1 MNSDLPK
8 LVILLGPTACGKSDL
23 AFKLAGDF
31 GFEII
36 SADSLQIYKHFDI
49 GTAKPAVE
57 TLSSIPHHLIDIVK
71 PDCEFNA
78 GLFRKSATKVI
89 DILLTKNKKILVVGG
104 TYLYVRVLTEG
115 LIEGVEPDSNYRE
128 QLRTQQYLYGNGYI
142 YNELKKIDPQS
153 AERIEENDYV
163 RIERA
168 LEVYHLTGIKMSQL
182 QKQHSFSEKQYD
194 VFKIGIDI
202 EREILKNIIE
212 IRLDKML
219 KDGFTDEII
228 KLRDMGYDK
237 TLKPMQSIGYKEIND
252 YLDGLISFENAKEK
266 IIINTRRLAKRQ
278 MTWLRRDKD
287 IRWYELP
294 DAYARVVDDLKQF
307 YQM

>member
-1 MNSDLPK
+1 LSCDLPK
-8 LVILLGPTACGKSDL
+8 LVIILGPTACGKSEL
-23 AFKLAGDF
+23 AIKLAVDI

-49 GTAKPAVE
+49 GTAKPAVQ

-78 GLFRKSATKVI
+78 GLFRKSATQVI

-128 QLRTQQYLYGNGYI
+128 QLKTERYLYGNQYI
-142 YNELKKIDPQS
+142 YKQLIRCDPES
-153 AERIEENDYV
+153 AENIAQNDYV

-182 QKQHSFSEKQYD
+182 QKQHSFSEKRYN

-202 EREILKNIIE
+202 EREILNNIIE

-219 KDGFTDEII
+219 KDGFTDEVI

-252 YLDGLISFENAKEK
+252 YLDGLISFETAKDK

-287 IRWYELP
+287 ILWYELP
-294 DAYARVVDDLKQF
+294 DAYARVVNDLKQF
-307 YQM
+307 YQV

>member
-1 MNSDLPK
+1 LNSDLPK

-78 GLFRKSATKVI
+78 GLFRKSATQVI
-89 DILLTKNKKILVVGG
+89 DILLTKNKRILVVGG

-115 LIEGVEPDSNYRE
+115 LIEGVEPYSNYRE
-128 QLRTQQYLYGNGYI
+128 QLKTERYLYGNQYI
-142 YNELKKIDPQS
+142 YKQLISCDPES
-153 AERIEENDYV
+153 AKNIAQNDYV

-182 QKQHSFSEKQYD
+182 QKEHSFSEKQYD
-194 VFKIGIDI
+194 VYKIGIDI
-202 EREILKNIIE
+202 DREILKKIIE
-212 IRLDKML
+212 NRLDKML
-219 KDGFTDEII
+219 KDGFTDEVI
-228 KLRDMGYDK
+228 KIRNMGYDK

-252 YLDGLISFENAKEK
+252 YLDGLISFETAKEK

-287 IRWYELP
+287 IQWYRLP
-294 DAYARVVDDLKQF
+294 DAYDRVVNDLKQF

>member
-78 GLFRKSATKVI
+78 GLFRKSATQVI

-128 QLRTQQYLYGNGYI
+128 QLRTQQYLYGNGYV

-182 QKQHSFSEKQYD
+182 QKQHSFSEKLYD
-194 VFKIGIDI
+194 FFKIGIDI

-219 KDGFTDEII
+219 KDGFTDEVI

-237 TLKPMQSIGYKEIND
+237 TLKPMQSIGYKEISD

-287 IRWYELP
+287 IRWYKLP
-294 DAYARVVDDLKQF
+294 DAYAQVVNDLKQF
-307 YQM
+307 YQV

>member
-1 MNSDLPK
+1 MSCDLPK
-8 LVILLGPTACGKSDL
+8 LVIILGPTACGKSEL
-23 AFKLAGDF
+23 AIKLAVDI

-36 SADSLQIYKHFDI
+36 SADSLQIYKHFDV

-78 GLFRKSATKVI
+78 GLFRKSATQVI

-128 QLRTQQYLYGNGYI
+128 QLKTERYLYGNQFI
-142 YNELKKIDPQS
+142 YKQLIRCDPES
-153 AERIEENDYV
+153 AKNIAENDYV

-194 VFKIGIDI
+194 VFKIGIGID
-202 EREILKNIIE
+202 REILKKIIE
-212 IRLDKML
+212 NRLDKML
-219 KDGFTDEII
+219 KDGFTDEVI

-252 YLDGLISFENAKEK
+252 YLDGLISFETAKEK

-294 DAYARVVDDLKQF
+294 DAYARVVNDLKQF
-307 YQM
+307 YQV

>member
-1 MNSDLPK
+1 MSCDLPK
-8 LVILLGPTACGKSDL
+8 LVIILGPTACGKSEL
-23 AFKLAGDF
+23 AIKLAVDI

-78 GLFRKSATKVI
+78 GLFRKNAIQVI

-128 QLRTQQYLYGNGYI
+128 HLKTERYLYGNQYI
-142 YNELKKIDPQS
+142 YKQLISCDPES
-153 AERIEENDYV
+153 AKNIAENDYV

-182 QKQHSFSEKQYD
+182 QKEHNFSEKRYD

-219 KDGFTDEII
+219 KDGFTDEVI

-237 TLKPMQSIGYKEIND
+237 TIKPMQSIGYKEIND
-252 YLDGLISFENAKEK
+252 YLDGLISFETAKQK

-294 DAYARVVDDLKQF
+294 DAYARVVNDLKQF
-307 YQM
+307 YQV

>member
-1 MNSDLPK
+1 LNSDLPK

-78 GLFRKSATKVI
+78 GLFRKSATQVI

-182 QKQHSFSEKQYD
+182 QKQHSFSEKPYN

-219 KDGFTDEII
+219 KDGFTDEVI

-252 YLDGLISFENAKEK
+252 YLDGLISFETAKDK

-294 DAYARVVDDLKQF
+294 DAYARVVNDLKQF
-307 YQM
+307 YQV

>member
-1 MNSDLPK
+1 MSCDLPK
-8 LVILLGPTACGKSDL
+8 LVIILGPTACGKSEL
-23 AFKLAGDF
+23 AIKLAVDI

-36 SADSLQIYKHFDI
+36 SADSLQIYKHFDV

-57 TLSSIPHHLIDIVK
+57 TLSSIPHHLIDIVE

-78 GLFRKSATKVI
+78 GLFRESATQVI

-128 QLRTQQYLYGNGYI
+128 QLRTQQYIYGNGYI

-182 QKQHSFSEKQYD
+182 QKEHSFSEKRYD

-219 KDGFTDEII
+219 KDGFTDEVI

-252 YLDGLISFENAKEK
+252 YLDGLISFETAKEK

-287 IRWYELP
+287 IQWYELP
-294 DAYARVVDDLKQF
+294 DAYAQVVNDLKQF
-307 YQM
+307 YQV

>member
-36 SADSLQIYKHFDI
+36 SADSLQIYKHFDV

-78 GLFRKSATKVI
+78 GLFRKSATQVI

>member
-1 MNSDLPK
+1 MSCDLPK
-8 LVILLGPTACGKSDL
+8 LVIILGPTACGKSEL
-23 AFKLAGDF
+23 AIKLAVDI

-78 GLFRKSATKVI
+78 GLFRKNAIQVI

-128 QLRTQQYLYGNGYI
+128 HLKTERYLYGNQYI
-142 YNELKKIDPQS
+142 YKQLIRCDPES
-153 AERIEENDYV
+153 AKNIAENDYV
-163 RIERA
+163 RLERA

-182 QKQHSFSEKQYD
+182 QKEHNFSEKRYD

-219 KDGFTDEII
+219 KDGFTDEVI

-237 TLKPMQSIGYKEIND
+237 TIKPMQSIGYKEIND
-252 YLDGLISFENAKEK
+252 YLDGLISFETAKEK

-294 DAYARVVDDLKQF
+294 DAYASVVNDLKQF
-307 YQM
+307 YQV

>member
-1 MNSDLPK
+1 MSCDLPK
-8 LVILLGPTACGKSDL
+8 LVIILGPTACGKSEL
-23 AFKLAGDF
+23 AIKLAVDI

-36 SADSLQIYKHFDI
+36 SADSLQIYKHFDV

-78 GLFRKSATKVI
+78 GLFRESATQVI

-128 QLRTQQYLYGNGYI
+128 QLKTERYLYGNQYI
-142 YNELKKIDPQS
+142 YKQLIRCDPES
-153 AERIEENDYV
+153 AKNIAENDYV
-163 RIERA
+163 RLERA

-182 QKQHSFSEKQYD
+182 QKEHSFSEKRYD

-219 KDGFTDEII
+219 KDGFTDEVI

-252 YLDGLISFENAKEK
+252 YLDGLISFETAKEK

-287 IRWYELP
+287 IQWYELP
-294 DAYARVVDDLKQF
+294 DAYAQVVNDLKQF
-307 YQM
+307 YQV

>member
-1 MNSDLPK
+1 LNSDLPK

-78 GLFRKSATKVI
+78 GLFRKSATQVI

>member
-1 MNSDLPK
+1 MSCDLPK
-8 LVILLGPTACGKSDL
+8 LVIILGPTACGKSEL
-23 AFKLAGDF
+23 AIKLAVDI

-49 GTAKPAVE
+49 GTAKPAVQ

-78 GLFRKSATKVI
+78 GLFRKNAIQVI

-128 QLRTQQYLYGNGYI
+128 QLKTERYLYGNQYI
-142 YNELKKIDPQS
+142 YKQLIRCDPES
-153 AERIEENDYV
+153 AKNIAENDYV
-163 RIERA
+163 RLERA

-182 QKQHSFSEKQYD
+182 QKQHSFSEKRYN

-219 KDGFTDEII
+219 KDGFTDEVI

-237 TLKPMQSIGYKEIND
+237 TLKPMQSIGYKETND
-252 YLDGLISFENAKEK
+252 YLDGLISFETAKEK

-294 DAYARVVDDLKQF
+294 DAYASVVNDLKQF
-307 YQM
+307 YQV

>member
-1 MNSDLPK
+1 LSCDLPK
-8 LVILLGPTACGKSDL
+8 LVIILGPTACGKS
-23 AFKLAGDF
+23 KLAIKLAVDF

-49 GTAKPAVE
+49 GTAKPAVQ
-57 TLSSIPHHLIDIVK
+57 TLSSIAHHLIDIVK

-78 GLFRKSATKVI
+78 GLFRKNAIQVI

-128 QLRTQQYLYGNGYI
+128 QLKTERYLYGNQYI
-142 YNELKKIDPQS
+142 YKQLIRCDPES
-153 AERIEENDYV
+153 AKYIAENDYV
-163 RIERA
+163 RLERA

-182 QKQHSFSEKQYD
+182 QKQHSFSEKCYD

-219 KDGFTDEII
+219 KDGFTDEVI

-252 YLDGLISFENAKEK
+252 YLDGLISFETAKEK

-294 DAYARVVDDLKQF
+294 DAYASVVNDLKQF
-307 YQM
+307 YQV

>member
-1 MNSDLPK
+1 LSCDLPK
-8 LVILLGPTACGKSDL
+8 LVIILGPTACGKSEL
-23 AFKLAGDF
+23 AIKLAVDI

-36 SADSLQIYKHFDI
+36 NADSLQIYKHFDI
-49 GTAKPAVE
+49 GTSKPAVQ
-57 TLSSIPHHLIDIVK
+57 TLSSIVHHLIDIVE

-78 GLFRKSATKVI
+78 GLFRKNAIQVI

-115 LIEGVEPDSNYRE
+115 LIEGVEPNSNYRE
-128 QLRTQQYLYGNGYI
+128 QLKTERYLYGNQYI
-142 YNELKKIDPQS
+142 YKQLIRCDPES
-153 AERIEENDYV
+153 AKNIAENDYV
-163 RIERA
+163 RLERA

-182 QKQHSFSEKQYD
+182 QKQHSFSEKRYE

-219 KDGFTDEII
+219 KDGFTDEVI

-252 YLDGLISFENAKEK
+252 YLDGLISFETAKEK

-294 DAYARVVDDLKQF
+294 DAYARVVNDLKQF
-307 YQM
+307 YQV

>member
-1 MNSDLPK
+1 MSCDLPK
-8 LVILLGPTACGKSDL
+8 LVIILGPTACGKSEL
-23 AFKLAGDF
+23 AIKLAVDI

-78 GLFRKSATKVI
+78 GLFRKNAIQVI

-128 QLRTQQYLYGNGYI
+128 QLKTERYLYGNQYI
-142 YNELKKIDPQS
+142 YKQLIRCDPES
-153 AERIEENDYV
+153 ANNIAENDYV

-182 QKQHSFSEKQYD
+182 QKEHNFSEKRYD

-219 KDGFTDEII
+219 KDGFTDEVI

-252 YLDGLISFENAKEK
+252 YLDGLISFETAKEK

-294 DAYARVVDDLKQF
+294 DAYARVVNDLKQF
-307 YQM
+307 YQV

>member
-1 MNSDLPK
+1 LNSDLPK

-57 TLSSIPHHLIDIVK
+57 TLSSIQHHLIDIVK

-78 GLFRKSATKVI
+78 GLFRKSATQVI

-252 YLDGLISFENAKEK
+252 YLDGLISFETAKEK

-287 IRWYELP
+287 IRWYKLP
-294 DAYARVVDDLKQF
+294 DAYARVVNDLKQF

>member
-1 MNSDLPK
+1 LNSDLPK

-36 SADSLQIYKHFDI
+36 SADSLQIYKHFDV

-78 GLFRKSATKVI
+78 GLFRKSATQVI

>member
-1 MNSDLPK
+1 MSCDLPK
-8 LVILLGPTACGKSDL
+8 LVIILGPTACGKSEL
-23 AFKLAGDF
+23 AIKLAVDI

-49 GTAKPAVE
+49 GTAKPAVQ
-57 TLSSIPHHLIDIVK
+57 TLSSIAHHLIDIVK

-78 GLFRKSATKVI
+78 GLFRKNAIQVI

-128 QLRTQQYLYGNGYI
+128 QLKTERYLYGNQYI
-142 YNELKKIDPQS
+142 YKQLIRCDPES
-153 AERIEENDYV
+153 AKNIAENDYV

-182 QKQHSFSEKQYD
+182 QKQHSFSEKPYN

-219 KDGFTDEII
+219 KDGFTDEVI

-252 YLDGLISFENAKEK
+252 YLDGLISFETAKDK

-294 DAYARVVDDLKQF
+294 DAYARVVNDLKQF
-307 YQM
+307 YQV

>member
-1 MNSDLPK
+1 MSCDLPK
-8 LVILLGPTACGKSDL
+8 LVIILGPTACGKSEL
-23 AFKLAGDF
+23 AIKLAVDI

-49 GTAKPAVE
+49 GTAKPAVQ
-57 TLSSIPHHLIDIVK
+57 TLSSIPHHLIDIVE
-71 PDCEFNA
+71 PDCEYNA
-78 GLFRKSATKVI
+78 GLFRKNAIQVI

-128 QLRTQQYLYGNGYI
+128 QLKTERYLYGNQYI
-142 YNELKKIDPQS
+142 YKQLIRCDPES
-153 AERIEENDYV
+153 AKNIAENDYV
-163 RIERA
+163 RLERA

-182 QKQHSFSEKQYD
+182 QKEHSFSEKRYE

-219 KDGFTDEII
+219 KDGFTDEVI

-237 TLKPMQSIGYKEIND
+237 TIKPMQSIGYKEIND
-252 YLDGLISFENAKEK
+252 YLDGLISFETAKEK

-294 DAYARVVDDLKQF
+294 DAYARVVNDLKQF
-307 YQM
+307 YQV

>member
-36 SADSLQIYKHFDI
+36 SADSLQIYKHFDV

-78 GLFRKSATKVI
+78 GLFRKSATQVI

-104 TYLYVRVLTEG
+104 TYLYVRVLTDG

-182 QKQHSFSEKQYD
+182 QKEHSFSEKQYD

-202 EREILKNIIE
+202 DREILKNIIE
-212 IRLDKML
+212 NRLDKML